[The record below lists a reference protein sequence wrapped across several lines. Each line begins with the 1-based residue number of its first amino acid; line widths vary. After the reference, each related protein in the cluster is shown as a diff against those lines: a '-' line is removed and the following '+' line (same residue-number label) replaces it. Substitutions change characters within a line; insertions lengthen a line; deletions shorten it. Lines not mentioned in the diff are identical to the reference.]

1 MRKITTIVLLLISSI
16 LAQDLSYQEIQNIAK
31 ESADDFLK
39 EYTER
44 DKATLIVSSFK
55 NDTNIDDEIFTRA
68 LLREIRK
75 SGRYNLVNSVG
86 GDSMVYDARGLR
98 NNEEFNPETTTEKGE
113 LVAPDISLSGKIS
126 KSTNGD
132 EETYLF
138 LLTLT
143 DIKTGLVIWDRDVIL
158 SKNLTTSSTKVTT
171 NTPAQTQVQKKAEEK
186 VEKKT
191 QELSQVKRKELP
203 PLPKN
208 SYFLFG
214 FDGEVGADGESN
226 VLYSGDLRVGYTY
239 RWNHSYAISVFGMY
253 RFWNDFYPQKTTTTS
268 SSKNS
273 KSRGKPSNSSD
284 DEDNEDNQEEKEN
297 KFVHGV
303 GGGVQIKMGYFYLG
317 GGLIIDLEDTY
328 FNFLGEAGLA
338 FPLGSSAN
346 LNIGARYT
354 HSQSDGVKNRFGGVI
369 GFSFFI

>member
-1 MRKITTIVLLLISSI
+1 MRKIVSSVLLASYL

-39 EYTER
+39 EYHGR
-44 DKATLIVSSFK
+44 DKATLVVSSFK
-55 NDTNIDDEIFTRA
+55 NDTDIDDEIFTRS

-86 GDSMVYDARGLR
+86 GDSMVYDARNLR
-98 NNEEFNPETTTEKGE
+98 DNEEFNPETTTEKGE

-126 KSTNGD
+126 KHNNGD
-132 EETYLF
+132 EEVYLF

-158 SKNLTTSSTKVTT
+158 SKNTTTSATKITT
-171 NTPAQTQVQKKAEEK
+171 NTPSQTQVKSEEK
-186 VEKKT
+186 PKEKA
-191 QELSQVKRKELP
+191 QNVVIKRKELP

-214 FDGEVGADGESN
+214 FDGEIGADKESN
-226 VLYSGDLRVGYTY
+226 VLYSGDLRLGYTY

-253 RFWNDFYPQKTTTTS
+253 RFWNDFYPQKSS

-273 KSRGKPSNSSD
+273 KTRGKSSKDD
-284 DEDNEDNQEEKEN
+284 DEDKNETES
-297 KFVHGV
+297 KFVNGV
-303 GGGVQIKMGYFYLG
+303 GGGLQVKLGYFYLG
-317 GGLIIDLEDTY
+317 GGLIIDIEDTY

-354 HSQSDGVKNRFGGVI
+354 NSQSDGVKHRFGGVL